1 MKLFLCVLIRGGA
14 VTLATAWT
22 AFALSALVILI
33 SVHNYYLVVLFA
45 IIGSVIVAFATRA
58 LWRAGGRCLT
68 V

>member
-14 VTLATAWT
+14 VALATAWT

-33 SVHNYYLVVLFA
+33 SAHNYYLVVLLA
-45 IIGSVIVAFATRA
+45 IVGSAIVAFATRA
-58 LWRAGGRCLT
+58 LWRAGGWCLT